1 MATFNRERAITRYT
15 DLSRII
21 HVGAYDARE
30 DHDGNYGEDG
40 IEKAVDELVFQ
51 AAQNGLVFYWHKD
64 TSTYTLEPMSAE
76 DKATFELA
84 MMQQEGD
91 QAV

>member
-1 MATFNRERAITRYT
+1 MTEFNKASALKQYSA
-15 DLSRII
+15 LSHLI
-21 HVGAYDARE
+21 HVGAYDERDDE
-30 DHDGNYGEDG
+30 GNYGEDG
-40 IEKAVDELVFQ
+40 IEKAADELVFQ

-76 DKATFELA
+76 DKAVFELA

-91 QAV
+91 QAE

>member
-1 MATFNRERAITRYT
+1 MATFDKAQAIARYT
-15 DLSRII
+15 ELSRLI
-21 HVGAYDARE
+21 HVGAYDER

-40 IEKAVDELVFQ
+40 IEKAADELVFQ

-76 DKATFELA
+76 DKAVFELA

-91 QAV
+91 QAE